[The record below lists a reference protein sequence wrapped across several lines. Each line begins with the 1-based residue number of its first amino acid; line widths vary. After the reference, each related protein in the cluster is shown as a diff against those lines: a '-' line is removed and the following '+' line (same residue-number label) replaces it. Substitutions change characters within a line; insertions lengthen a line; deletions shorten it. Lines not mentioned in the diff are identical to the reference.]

1 MRESVVQL
9 QSVGE
14 TRTEKTGSVQ
24 LIEILKDPVSRGFEL
39 QTPWNTMETDDF
51 RLILRGTLELRYSG
65 LDAREKKNDIE
76 EMRFGNQGS
85 FMVIAEDS
93 RINVYTNGRKFAG
106 SFDTFWVEGHMSVRL
121 HSRVV

>member
-9 QSVGE
+9 QGVGE
-14 TRTEKTGSVQ
+14 TRTEKTDSVQ

-51 RLILRGTLELRYSG
+51 RLICHGTLELRYSG
-65 LDAREKKNDIE
+65 LETHKKKDDVK
-76 EMRFGNQGS
+76 EMRFGDQGS
-85 FMVIAEDS
+85 FMVIAENS